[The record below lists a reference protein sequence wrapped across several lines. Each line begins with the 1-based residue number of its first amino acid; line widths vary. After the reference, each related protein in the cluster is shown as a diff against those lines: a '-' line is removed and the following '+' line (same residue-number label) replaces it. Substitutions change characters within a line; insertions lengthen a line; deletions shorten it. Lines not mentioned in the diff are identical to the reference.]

1 LTKNLCELCA
11 FVVNIF
17 HEVYLALG
25 SNMGDRLENLK
36 AALQS
41 LSPAIRPL
49 ARSPIYETSPWGFI
63 DQPDFLNQV
72 VLAETNLPPQG
83 LLARLKSIEANLGR
97 RPNFRY
103 GPRLIDLD
111 ILLYDDL
118 VLKTRDLTIPHPH
131 LAERAFVLVPLA
143 DLAPDL
149 RHPVLGQTV
158 RQLLEGVDS
167 QGVRRYNP
175 PDQDGGK
182 DDGNHGA

>member
-1 LTKNLCELCA
+1 
-11 FVVNIF
+11 VVNIF
-17 HEVYLALG
+17 HQVYLALG
-25 SNMGDRLENLK
+25 SNLGDRLQNLK
-36 AALQS
+36 AAVRS
-41 LSPAIRPL
+41 MPPAIRPL
-49 ARSPIYETSPWGFI
+49 AQSPIYETSPWGYT

-83 LLARLKSIEANLGR
+83 LLARLKLIEANLGR

-111 ILLYDDL
+111 ILFYDDL
-118 VLKTRDLTIPHPH
+118 VLRTPDLIIPHPH

-158 RQLLEGVDS
+158 RQLLEGADTR
-167 QGVRRYNP
+167 GVRRYKP
-175 PDQDGGK
+175 PGQDK
-182 DDGNHGA
+182 GNDKMDNGL

>member
-1 LTKNLCELCA
+1 M
-11 FVVNIF
+11 VNIF

-72 VLAETNLPPQG
+72 ILAETNLSPQG
-83 LLARLKSIEANLGR
+83 LLARLKLIEANLGR

-111 ILLYDDL
+111 ILFYDDL
-118 VLKTRDLTIPHPH
+118 VLQTPDLTIPHPR
-131 LAERAFVLVPLA
+131 LAERAFVLAPLA

-149 RHPVLGQTV
+149 RHPVLGKTV
-158 RQLLEGVDS
+158 RQLLEGADS
-167 QGVRRYNP
+167 RGVSRYKP
-175 PDQDGGK
+175 PGQDRGTDNGTN
-182 DDGNHGA
+182 GV